1 MDFVDRGEIDESE
14 DVGKSTEPGCQ
25 SSLVIGLQNPYNFCY
40 GNSLVQQLN
49 RCELFRED
57 VLHYLNHRLSEESNQ
72 EIFISKAMQEL
83 STVFKHL
90 SNPEQETASIERLYK
105 SMIVSMK
112 LKKEALKEMRDV
124 SEFFSELIKLLLT
137 YTKKGIHF
145 KQTTGP
151 KETDSETPP
160 FLQDHFAGKLLNII
174 QPQTLPDEFEPSLHK
189 ALEIIRPE
197 TFYYISLSIPNPQKN
212 NKATLV
218 QSIQQYVEWKTFQ
231 FKWKLEPLVPVDVLP
246 ASSTSAPPT
255 IQLPTRQSSKFH
267 SLSNYLIFYLR
278 RFNYNCQTKEKEK
291 IHFPLSCPMRLD
303 MSPFFYHENNEYNEG
318 KQEEHDSGN
327 SDKQETTDE
336 KKVEDVHHYRLIGMI
351 LHLGD
356 LASEGHYVSLVKD
369 RDQKLT
375 EEAGKKTNDSLIGT
389 KWILCDDE
397 KVEQVT
403 IQYDD
408 QIYEQYEENRSLF
421 LSLEEI
427 EENVIMMFFE
437 KETSP

>member
-1 MDFVDRGEIDESE
+1 MDFVNRDETAENE
-14 DVGKSTEPGCQ
+14 DDGNSTDSQ
-25 SSLVIGLQNPYNFCY
+25 HSLVIGLQNPYNFCY

-49 RCELFRED
+49 RCDLFRED
-57 VLHYLNHRLSEESNQ
+57 VLHYMNHRLSEENNQ
-72 EIFISKAMQEL
+72 EVFISKAMQEL
-83 STVFKHL
+83 STVFTHL
-90 SNPEQETASIERLYK
+90 SNPEEETASIERLYK

-137 YTKKGIHF
+137 YSKKGIHF
-145 KQTTGP
+145 QPTTDP
-151 KETDSETPP
+151 KEMDHETTP

-174 QPQTLPDEFEPSLHK
+174 QPQTLPDEFIPSLHK
-189 ALEIIRPE
+189 PLEIIRPE

-212 NKATLV
+212 TKATLV
-218 QSIQQYVEWKTFQ
+218 QSIQQYVDWKTFQ
-231 FKWKLEPLVPVDVLP
+231 FKWKLEPLVPGEDVLCT
-246 ASSTSAPPT
+246 STSAPPT

-291 IHFPLSCPMRLD
+291 IHFPLSCSMQLD
-303 MSPFFYHENNEYNEG
+303 MSPFFYHEHENKEG
-318 KQEEHDSGN
+318 KQEEQDTEISL
-327 SDKQETTDE
+327 KQETTDE

-369 RDQKLT
+369 RDQKLPD
-375 EEAGKKTNDSLIGT
+375 EAKNDSLIGT

-397 KVEQVT
+397 KVEKVT

-408 QIYEQYEENRSLF
+408 QIYEQQEENQILF
-421 LSLEEI
+421 LSIEEI
-427 EENVIMMFFE
+427 EENVIMLFFE
-437 KETSP
+437 KEPSP